1 MSEKFTPG
9 PWELGFEADG
19 DFDSDDSGRSVGWY
33 TDVDVFSGEIVTAR
47 DENGDRDV
55 IADNVLKRDA
65 HLLAAAPELY
75 AALERIYGRLLMSDR
90 DGECR
95 ITAEEGEMAEVAL
108 KKARGES

>member
-9 PWELGFEADG
+9 PWELGFEAEG

-33 TDVDVFSGEIVTAR
+33 TGGDVFSGEIVTAR
-47 DENGDRDV
+47 DENGEQDV

-65 HLLAAAPELY
+65 HLIAAAPDLY

-90 DGECR
+90 DGDAH
-95 ITAEEGEMAEVAL
+95 ISEEDGAMAEAAL
-108 KKARGES
+108 RKARGEE